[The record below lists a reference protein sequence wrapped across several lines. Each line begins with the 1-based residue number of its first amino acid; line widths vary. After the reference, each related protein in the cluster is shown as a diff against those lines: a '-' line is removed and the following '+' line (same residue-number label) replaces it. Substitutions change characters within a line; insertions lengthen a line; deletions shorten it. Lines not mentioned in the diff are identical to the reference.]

1 MEYFDVVIVGAG
13 PGGYVTAIRAA
24 QLGLSVAIIDKEWLG
39 GVCLNIGCIPSK
51 ALLKN
56 ADVAHTLRERG
67 KDFGFT
73 LENLQLD
80 FTSAVKR
87 SRQVSDRLTRGV
99 GFLMKK
105 YNIPVVMGTAKFTS
119 PTTVQVI
126 AMDNSTRELTGKNIV
141 IATGAHP
148 AVIPGIT
155 IDGIKILTYREA
167 ILQERLP
174 KSVII
179 IGAGA
184 IGLEFATVWNS
195 YGCQV
200 TLVEMLPAVAPLED
214 AEVSAELAKALT
226 KRGIKILVDTRVK
239 SVAPVT
245 DGVKVTVE
253 NSEGESILKAEQVL
267 LATGFKP
274 NTSGLGLED
283 IGVELTERKFIKI
296 DDAYSTNI
304 PGIRA
309 VGDVTGKLMLAHVAS
324 KQGILCAEAIAG
336 KTIEEVNYVMVPRA
350 TFSEPQIASFG
361 YTEAQAREL
370 GKPIKIGKFPF
381 QANGKALG
389 FGDYAG
395 FAKVIV
401 DEERQQL
408 LGAHLVG
415 PEVSELLPE
424 LTLAQKNGLGID
436 AIASNIH
443 AHPTLSEVLME
454 AAENAEGKAI
464 HI

>member
-1 MEYFDVVIVGAG
+1 MLKLPLRI
-13 PGGYVTAIRAA
+13 PRANP
-24 QLGLSVAIIDKEWLG
+24 V
-39 GVCLNIGCIPSK
+39 
-51 ALLKN
+51 
-56 ADVAHTLRERG
+56 
-67 KDFGFT
+67 
-73 LENLQLD
+73 LE
-80 FTSAVKR
+80 
-87 SRQVSDRLTRGV
+87 
-99 GFLMKK
+99 
-105 YNIPVVMGTAKFTS
+105 
-119 PTTVQVI
+119 
-126 AMDNSTRELTGKNIV
+126 
-141 IATGAHP
+141 
-148 AVIPGIT
+148 
-155 IDGIKILTYREA
+155 
-167 ILQERLP
+167 
-174 KSVII
+174 
-179 IGAGA
+179 
-184 IGLEFATVWNS
+184 
-195 YGCQV
+195 
-200 TLVEMLPAVAPLED
+200 
-214 AEVSAELAKALT
+214 
-226 KRGIKILVDTRVK
+226 
-239 SVAPVT
+239 
-245 DGVKVTVE
+245 
-253 NSEGESILKAEQVL
+253 AEQVL

-350 TFSEPQIASFG
+350 TYSEPQVASFG